1 MKNDVTQHQNATQ
14 NEPDSHRGETS
25 SSMGSGT
32 HSAQPAVAAEPGR
45 RTTVGQLLGLPQGL
59 PVAEAAAVEGEYWI
73 VEEGQVRAGPRRA
86 IFSASGIELLTY
98 NNPFRQLIERV
109 WFNGRIVYA
118 LEAGQ
123 VPVDPAKVKVAQ
135 EYQIVYSVELDERG
149 LPVREPE
156 RVPGQYN
163 IYDSVPGMPEYSP
176 LWQFNYVIVP
186 RDYVPNTLR
195 SAEDCLRSGYPI
207 IRSNYVEN

>member
-1 MKNDVTQHQNATQ
+1 M
-14 NEPDSHRGETS
+14 
-25 SSMGSGT
+25 
-32 HSAQPAVAAEPGR
+32 
-45 RTTVGQLLGLPQGL
+45 TVGQLLGLPQGL

-86 IFSASGIELLTY
+86 IFSASGVELLNY

-118 LEAGQ
+118 LEAGP
-123 VPVDPAKVKVAQ
+123 VEVDPTKVKVAQ
-135 EYQIVYSVELDERG
+135 EYQLVYSVELDERG
-149 LPVREPE
+149 LLAREPE

-163 IYDSVPGMPEYSP
+163 IYDSVPGMLEYSP
-176 LWQFNYVIVP
+176 LWQFNYVVVP

-195 SAEDCLRSGYPI
+195 SAEDCLCSGYPI